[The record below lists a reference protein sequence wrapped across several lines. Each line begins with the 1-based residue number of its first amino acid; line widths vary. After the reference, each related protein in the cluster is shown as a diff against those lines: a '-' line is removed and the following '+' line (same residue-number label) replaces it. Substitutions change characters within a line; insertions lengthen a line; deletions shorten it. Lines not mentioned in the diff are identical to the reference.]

1 MDAGVAT
8 FWIAVGR
15 MPNFAVIFAL
25 LLLAKVFYER
35 TASYQFDEELTEKDN
50 PAFGV
55 CLAGYLVGVAIALVG
70 ALFGTGDSLGPDMI
84 TLLIGGVAT
93 ILLMRLGVLVND
105 KLILRKFSIDKELI
119 QDRNVGTGFVV
130 AGSCVA
136 TGFVL
141 NGVLSGESDSLLG
154 GILDIAIYWTVGQ
167 AVLVVGALVF
177 QLITSYDVHKV
188 IEEDDNIAAG
198 ISFGGFL
205 AALGIITGGALAG
218 ATGNLGE
225 EIAITLVLAAV
236 GIFFLICARFIADRV
251 LLPRSPLSK
260 EVAVDRNPAA
270 GAIAAA
276 CFIATAL
283 LLSASLN
290 PGAPVTAV
298 DSPEIALETDAGL
311 ES

>member
-35 TASYQFDEELTEKDN
+35 TTSYQFDEELTEKDN

-70 ALFGTGDSLGPDMI
+70 ALFGTGDSLGQDMI

-105 KLILRKFSIDKELI
+105 KLILWRFRIDKELI

-167 AVLVVGALVF
+167 AILVLGALVF
-177 QLITSYDVHKV
+177 QLITSYDVHQV
-188 IEEDDNIAAG
+188 IEEDDNMSAG

-225 EIAITLVLAAV
+225 EIAITLVLATV
-236 GIFFLICARFIADRV
+236 GIFFLICARIIADRV

-276 CFIATAL
+276 CFISTAL
-283 LLSASLN
+283 LLSAALN
-290 PGAPVTAV
+290 PGAPETAV
-298 DSPEIALETDAGL
+298 DRQEIALETDAEH